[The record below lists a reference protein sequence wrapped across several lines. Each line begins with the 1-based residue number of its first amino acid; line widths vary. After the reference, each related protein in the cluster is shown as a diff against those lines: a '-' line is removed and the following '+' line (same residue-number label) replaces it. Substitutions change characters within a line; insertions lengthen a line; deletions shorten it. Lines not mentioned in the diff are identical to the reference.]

1 MIRSMHCSTVILRG
15 GEEADPGLL
24 VGLRT
29 LDQVFTWKQDQT
41 RQPGSATVTP
51 QQAVAGDP

>member
-1 MIRSMHCSTVILRG
+1 MHCGMVILQG

-41 RQPGSATVTP
+41 RQLGSATVAP